1 MEVVLLVLLV
11 LLGLLV
17 LASTC
22 YGAMNLG
29 DMAESITSSFEKVG
43 KLMIG
48 LAYVSG
54 IGFGIS
60 AVFKFKQHKDN
71 PTQIPVGTPFALLG
85 VSCLLIFLPGIY
97 KPAGMTIFGDDE
109 SATGGGFYGQGAS
122 IMPGSSYA
130 YHSARF

>member
-1 MEVVLLVLLV
+1 MKLINQSIKLIAFFLFI
-11 LLGLLV
+11 
-17 LASTC
+17 SSC
-22 YGAMNLG
+22 FAMNIG
-29 DMAESITSSFEKVG
+29 DMADSVTGSFLKIG

-97 KPAGMTIFGDDE
+97 KPAGMTIFGNDD
-109 SATGGGFYGQGAS
+109 SARAGGFDGAGAM
-122 IMPGSSYA
+122 IMPGSSYS
-130 YHSARF
+130 YSNNYI